1 MGKERELKVTV
12 DVERLRK
19 PEEHDPL
26 ENAIHDFA
34 ILVMAR
40 MLENEFQLPY
50 IFANHR
56 NWENGPWKTKSGHPT
71 PDVALAEQEK
81 KRLIAVYEIETNL
94 SLLNTDQI
102 ISHIKLLGDTQI
114 ELVVPRPKLEYV
126 KRELQQ
132 TPIQGFWTYTID
144 RGWKLTVKKDPE
156 NKSKILKA
164 ALSSYDVVI

>member
-1 MGKERELKVTV
+1 MEERELKVII

-19 PEEHDPL
+19 PKEHDPL
-26 ENAIHDFA
+26 EKAIHDFA

-56 NWENGPWKTKSGHPT
+56 NWENGSWKTKSGHPS
-71 PDVALAEQEK
+71 PDVALGEGEK
-81 KRLIAVYEIETNL
+81 KHLIAVYEVETNL

-102 ISHIKLLGDTQI
+102 ISRIKLLTDTHI
-114 ELVVPRPKLEYV
+114 ELVVPQPKLEYV

-164 ALSSYDVVI
+164 VLSSYDIVI